1 MPSPVDIAAP
11 DAPPALHPEIA
22 RRRTF
27 AIISHPDA
35 GKTTLTEKLLLY
47 GGALH
52 MAGTVK
58 ARRAE
63 RHATSDWLALEKER
77 GISVTTSV
85 MQFDYH
91 GFRVNLLDTP
101 GHEDFSEDT
110 YRTLVAADC
119 AIMLVDNRKGVEER
133 TRQLYE
139 VCRRRRLP
147 IFAFV
152 NKCDRV
158 GQDPLEL
165 LGLLEQEL
173 QLPVVAAMWPVM
185 QNDTLQAV
193 VDRRR
198 RVVHWFQRGGDHGA
212 SRVAIETSPLSHEDI
227 ARHTSVSVADRTFEE
242 LSLLE
247 EAGNA
252 WNEAAITN
260 GDLIPLYFGSALT
273 NFGVEPFL
281 DDFLKLAPAPTP
293 RAVEG
298 GSVSPGD
305 DAFTGF
311 VFKIQANMDP
321 KHRDRIPFVR
331 VCSGHFEAGLQA
343 TLGRTGKPL
352 RLNLPQQFLAQERT
366 HVEDAWA
373 GDVIGVHDRGN
384 LRIGD
389 AIFTGK
395 PVAFADIP
403 RFPPEHFSR
412 ISVRDPLRRPHLD
425 TGLRQLAEEG
435 AVQLFRGDRQASV
448 PDIVGAVGQLQF
460 DVLLHRLEH
469 EYGVP
474 AKLESLGMS
483 HARWIDGEPQA
494 VQKAMLMRDRMLL
507 WDARDRPVLLFANSF
522 SVRWAERESDGIVLK
537 QFPD

>member
-1 MPSPVDIAAP
+1 MTAVASPESS
-11 DAPPALHPEIA
+11 LHPEIA

-52 MAGTVK
+52 LAGTVK

-85 MQFDYH
+85 LQFDYH

-173 QLPVVAAMWPVM
+173 GLPVAAAMWPVM
-185 QNDTLQAV
+185 ENDTLQAV

-198 RVVHWFQRGGDHGA
+198 QVVHWFQRGGDHGA
-212 SRVAIETSPLSHEDI
+212 SRVAVETSPLSHDDI
-227 ARHTSVSVADRTFEE
+227 ARHTSTAVADRTFDE
-242 LSLLE
+242 LALLDA
-247 EAGNA
+247 AGHA
-252 WNEAAITN
+252 LDDAAITA
-260 GDLIPLYFGSALT
+260 GELIPLYFGSALT

-281 DDFLKLAPAPTP
+281 DDFLRLAPPPAA
-293 RAVEG
+293 RAVAG
-298 GSVSPGD
+298 GVVEPGD

-321 KHRDRIPFVR
+321 KHRDRIAFVR
-331 VCSGHFEAGLQA
+331 VCSGHFEAGLPV
-343 TLGRTGKPL
+343 TLGRTGRTL

-389 AIFTGK
+389 ALFTGR
-395 PVAFADIP
+395 PVVFDDIP

-412 ISVRDPLRRPHLD
+412 ITVKDPLRRPHLD
-425 TGLRQLAEEG
+425 TGLQQLAEEG
-435 AVQLFRGDRQASV
+435 AIQLFRGDPQASV

-474 AKLESLGMS
+474 AKLSGLGMS
-483 HARWIDGEPQA
+483 NARWISGPPDA
-494 VQKAMLMRDRMLL
+494 MQKAMAMRDRMVLY
-507 WDARDRPVLLFANSF
+507 DMRGRPVLLFTNTFA
-522 SVRWAERESDGIVLK
+522 VRWAERESDGLVLRE
-537 QFPD
+537 FPE